1 MSKENGGLFNKSR
14 IPELETLALEND
26 NFSNTDKLGG
36 GKNLTVSSFTMA
48 SLVASSSGTP
58 LDIKIFGGYNEK
70 NKIMPEVKTL
80 GIY

>member
-58 LDIKIFGGYNEK
+58 LDIKILVDIMR
-70 NKIMPEVKTL
+70 KIRLCLKLKHL